1 MRLNFS
7 KIWIFVFFLLIGV
20 CATSNATNPVG
31 LSQPSGLQASL
42 SGSDVALSWTAG
54 TATAGQ
60 TLSSGNTSCAIDN
73 SGAAWCWGPSYDGEL
88 GNGSTASA
96 TTGTPTQVVGGH
108 VFSQI
113 STGDRGSCALDID
126 GTAWC
131 WGNSYDGRLG
141 NGSTSTNQHTGT
153 PSQVLGNHV
162 FRQIS
167 VGSTTSCAIDTASDA
182 WCWGDSYN
190 GKLGNGSTQTANT
203 GTPSQV
209 VGGHEFHE
217 ISVGTQV
224 VCALDTDGAAW
235 CWGTSYNGRLGNGS
249 TAEGANTGTPSQ
261 VVGNHVFGQISVGY
275 YNTCAIDTNGAT
287 WCWGA
292 SNDGVLGNG
301 STASDQHTGTPTQVV
316 GSHAFT
322 VLERGGHYSGMS
334 AERHRCGIDTSRA
347 AWCWGGSYDGALGNG
362 STASDQHTGTP
373 TQVVG
378 SHQIDQLSTHPYGT
392 CAIDTAGTAWCW
404 GSSDNGRLGNGST
417 ASGANTGT
425 PSQVVGNHTFYT
437 SADFAVSGYRVE
449 YSSDNGS
456 SWTLLTENTQDTATS
471 YSTSGLTI
479 GEAYLFRVAA
489 LNQLGR
495 SDFVAS
501 ATSVTPIGAALSPT
515 FGTPSS
521 TADGFTVQIS
531 NYSTD
536 YTWGK
541 STTAG
546 TVNISSSGLIT
557 VTGLGPSESATVTVT
572 TTRSG
577 YNNGSAQV
585 SGSAATG
592 SGLTPTFSTPS
603 STADGFTVQVS
614 NYDGA
619 YTWAVT
625 TTAGSA
631 TISNSG
637 LVTVTGLTSGQSAT
651 VTVTTSRTGY
661 DNGSAQINGSA
672 IADSDGDGIND
683 NEDPFPL
690 SDTEEATGGVTLRT
704 TPPAANS
711 GCSIDSLAVATAAT
725 ESPGVAVNGIGKG
738 ISFALSNCD
747 TSNLE
752 ALSIRIDLGTA
763 PAEGSVAM
771 KIDSDGNWSE
781 IEGATIEDSVV
792 TYTITDNGPLDED
805 PDPGK
810 IGDPLTV
817 AVPYVAPALPVPTLS
832 ALLLGLLS
840 LLLSLFGYRRLAH

>member
-7 KIWIFVFFLLIGV
+7 KIWVFVFFLLIGV

-42 SGSDVALSWTAG
+42 SGSYVALSWTAG

-167 VGSTTSCAIDTASDA
+167 VGSTTSCAIDTAGDA

-316 GSHAFT
+316 GSHAFI

-378 SHQIDQLSTHPYGT
+378 SHQMDQLSTHPYGT

-456 SWTLLTENTQDTATS
+456 SWTSLTGDTQSANTS
-471 YSTSGLTI
+471 YLASGLTL

-489 LNQLGR
+489 LNQLGS
-495 SDFVAS
+495 SDFVTS
-501 ATSVTPIGAALSPT
+501 TTSVTPIGAALSPT

-521 TADGFTVQIS
+521 TADGFTVQ
-531 NYSTD
+531 
-536 YTWGK
+536 
-541 STTAG
+541 
-546 TVNISSSGLIT
+546 
-557 VTGLGPSESATVTVT
+557 
-572 TTRSG
+572 
-577 YNNGSAQV
+577 
-585 SGSAATG
+585 
-592 SGLTPTFSTPS
+592 
-603 STADGFTVQVS
+603 VS
-614 NYDGA
+614 NYNADYA
-619 YTWAVT
+619 WTVS

-637 LVTVTGLTSGQSAT
+637 VTVTGLTSGQSAT
-651 VTVTTSRTGY
+651 VTVNTSRTGY
-661 DNGSAQINGSA
+661 NSGSAQVSGSA
-672 IADSDGDGIND
+672 IADSDGDGVND
-683 NEDPFPL
+683 DSDAFPFA
-690 SDTEEATGGVTLRT
+690 DTEETSGAVRLAT
-704 TPPAANS
+704 TPPNANS
-711 GCSIDSLAVATAAT
+711 SCSLDSLSIDTVAT
-725 ESPGVAVNGIGKG
+725 ESAGVAVNGSGVG
-738 ISFALSNCD
+738 VSFSLSGCD
-747 TSNLE
+747 TGSLE
-752 ALSIRIDLGTA
+752 TLTISIDLGTA
-763 PAEGSVAM
+763 PAEGSVTI
-771 KIDSDGNWSE
+771 KIDSEGNWSP
-781 IEGATIEDSVV
+781 IDGATIEGSVV

-805 PDPGK
+805 PDPGTLS
-810 IGDPLTV
+810 DPVTV
-817 AVPYVAPALPVPTLS
+817 AVPYSEPALPVPTLP

-840 LLLSLFGYRRLAH
+840 LLMGLFGYRRLVR

>member
-7 KIWIFVFFLLIGV
+7 KIWVFVFFLLIGV

-167 VGSTTSCAIDTASDA
+167 VGSTTSCAIDTAGDA

-316 GSHAFT
+316 GSHAFI

-378 SHQIDQLSTHPYGT
+378 SHQMDQLSTHPYGT

-456 SWTLLTENTQDTATS
+456 SWTSLTGDTQSANTS
-471 YSTSGLTI
+471 YLASGLTL

-489 LNQLGR
+489 LNQLGS
-495 SDFVAS
+495 SDFVTS
-501 ATSVTPIGAALSPT
+501 TTSVTPIGAALSPT

-521 TADGFTVQIS
+521 TADGFTVQ
-531 NYSTD
+531 
-536 YTWGK
+536 
-541 STTAG
+541 
-546 TVNISSSGLIT
+546 
-557 VTGLGPSESATVTVT
+557 
-572 TTRSG
+572 
-577 YNNGSAQV
+577 
-585 SGSAATG
+585 
-592 SGLTPTFSTPS
+592 
-603 STADGFTVQVS
+603 VS
-614 NYDGA
+614 NYNADYA
-619 YTWAVT
+619 WTVS

-651 VTVTTSRTGY
+651 VTLNTTRTGY
-661 DNGSAQINGSA
+661 NNGSAQVSDSA
-672 IADSDGDGIND
+672 LIADSDNDGVTDEQEGINGTDPNMADTDGDGKND
-683 NEDPFPL
+683 GAEGTTD
-690 SDTEEATGGVTLRT
+690 SDNDGTIDALESSVTDTDNDGVPDESDSNNTSGDNDTDGDGVTNADEVAAGTDPMDSDSIPVTEPPMPVT
-704 TPPAANS
+704 TLP
-711 GCSIDSLAVATAAT
+711 T
-725 ESPGVAVNGIGKG
+725 
-738 ISFALSNCD
+738 FAL
-747 TSNLE
+747 L
-752 ALSIRIDLGTA
+752 
-763 PAEGSVAM
+763 
-771 KIDSDGNWSE
+771 
-781 IEGATIEDSVV
+781 
-792 TYTITDNGPLDED
+792 
-805 PDPGK
+805 
-810 IGDPLTV
+810 
-817 AVPYVAPALPVPTLS
+817 
-832 ALLLGLLS
+832 LLS
-840 LLLSLFGYRRLAH
+840 LLLGLFGFRRLAH

>member
-1 MRLNFS
+1 MKNLVEAKRTAVSTPFLYLLLG
-7 KIWIFVFFLLIGV
+7 VFEVAANG
-20 CATSNATNPVG
+20 NPVG

-42 SGSDVALSWTAG
+42 SGADITLSWAAG
-54 TATAGQ
+54 TATVGQ

-73 SGAAWCWGPSYDGEL
+73 TGTAWCWGPSYDGEL

-113 STGDRGSCALDID
+113 STGDRGSCALDTD
-126 GTAWC
+126 GAAWC

-141 NGSTSTNQHTGT
+141 NGSTSNNQHTGT

-162 FRQIS
+162 FKQIS
-167 VGSTTSCAIDTASDA
+167 VGSTTSCAVDTDGDA

-190 GKLGNGSTQTANT
+190 GKLGNGSTATAHT
-203 GTPSQV
+203 GTPTQV
-209 VGGHEFHE
+209 IGGHVFSE
-217 ISVGTQV
+217 ISVGTQT

-235 CWGTSYNGRLGNGS
+235 CWGASYDGRLGNGS
-249 TAEGANTGTPSQ
+249 TATAHTGTPTQ
-261 VVGNHVFGQISVGY
+261 VVGNHVFSQISVGY
-275 YNTCAIDTNGAT
+275 YNTCAIDTNDAA

-292 SNDGVLGNG
+292 SYDGVLGNG
-301 STASDQHTGTPTQVV
+301 STATAHTGTPSQVV
-316 GSHAFT
+316 GGHSFK

-334 AERHRCGIDTSRA
+334 AERHRCAIDDAQA
-347 AWCWGGSYDGALGNG
+347 AWCWGASYDGALGNG

-373 TQVVG
+373 IQVVG
-378 SHQIDQLSTHPYGT
+378 SHQMDQLSTHPYGT
-392 CAIDTAGTAWCW
+392 CAIDTAGAAWCW
-404 GSSDNGRLGNGST
+404 GSSNDGRLGNGST

-471 YSTSGLTI
+471 YSASGLTI

-495 SDFVAS
+495 SDFVTS
-501 ATSVTPIGAALSPT
+501 TSSVTPIGAALSPT

-531 NYSTD
+531 NFSTD

-546 TVNISSSGLIT
+546 TVSISSSGLI
-557 VTGLGPSESATVTVT
+557 
-572 TTRSG
+572 
-577 YNNGSAQV
+577 
-585 SGSAATG
+585 
-592 SGLTPTFSTPS
+592 
-603 STADGFTVQVS
+603 
-614 NYDGA
+614 
-619 YTWAVT
+619 
-625 TTAGSA
+625 
-631 TISNSG
+631 
-637 LVTVTGLTSGQSAT
+637 TVTGLTSGQSAT
-651 VTVTTSRTGY
+651 VTVTTTRTGY
-661 DNGSAQINGSA
+661 DNGSAQVSGGA

-690 SDTEEATGGVTLRT
+690 SDTEEATGGITLRT
-704 TPPAANS
+704 TPPTANS
-711 GCSIDSLAVATAAT
+711 GCSIDSLAVTDVAA
-725 ESPGVAVNGIGKG
+725 ESPRVAVNGIGKG
-738 ISFALSNCD
+738 ISFALSGCD

-752 ALSIRIDLGTA
+752 TLTIAIDLGTA

-771 KIDSDGNWSE
+771 KIDNDGNWSQ
-781 IEGATIEDSVV
+781 IDGATIEGSVV

-805 PDPGK
+805 PDPGTMA
-810 IGDPLTV
+810 DPVTV
-817 AVPYVAPALPVPTLS
+817 AVPYSAPALSVPTLP

-840 LLLSLFGYRRLAH
+840 LLMGLFGYRRLAH

>member
-1 MRLNFS
+1 MKNLVEAKRTAVSTPFLYLLLG
-7 KIWIFVFFLLIGV
+7 VFEVAANG
-20 CATSNATNPVG
+20 NPVG

-42 SGSDVALSWTAG
+42 SGADITLSWAAG
-54 TATAGQ
+54 TATVGQ

-73 SGAAWCWGPSYDGEL
+73 TGTAWCWGPSYDGEL

-113 STGDRGSCALDID
+113 STGDRGSCALDTD
-126 GTAWC
+126 GAAWC

-141 NGSTSTNQHTGT
+141 NGSTSNNQHTGT

-162 FRQIS
+162 FKQIS
-167 VGSTTSCAIDTASDA
+167 VGSTTSCAVDTDGDA

-190 GKLGNGSTQTANT
+190 GKLGNGSTATAHT
-203 GTPSQV
+203 GTPTQV
-209 VGGHEFHE
+209 IGGHVFSE
-217 ISVGTQV
+217 ISVGTQT

-235 CWGTSYNGRLGNGS
+235 CWGASYDGRLGNGS
-249 TAEGANTGTPSQ
+249 TATAHTGTPTQ
-261 VVGNHVFGQISVGY
+261 VVGNHVFSQISVGY
-275 YNTCAIDTNGAT
+275 YNTCAIDTNDAA

-292 SNDGVLGNG
+292 SYDGVLGNG
-301 STASDQHTGTPTQVV
+301 STATAHTGTPSQVV
-316 GSHAFT
+316 GGHSFK

-334 AERHRCGIDTSRA
+334 AERHRCAIDDAQA
-347 AWCWGGSYDGALGNG
+347 AWCWGASYDGALGNG

-373 TQVVG
+373 IQVVG
-378 SHQIDQLSTHPYGT
+378 SHQMDQLSTHPYGT
-392 CAIDTAGTAWCW
+392 CAIDTAGAAWCW
-404 GSSDNGRLGNGST
+404 GSSNDGRLGNGST

-471 YSTSGLTI
+471 YSASGLTI

-495 SDFVAS
+495 SDFVTS
-501 ATSVTPIGAALSPT
+501 TSSVTPIGAALSPT

-531 NYSTD
+531 NFSTD
-536 YTWGK
+536 YAWGK

-546 TVNISSSGLIT
+546 TVSISSSGLI
-557 VTGLGPSESATVTVT
+557 
-572 TTRSG
+572 
-577 YNNGSAQV
+577 
-585 SGSAATG
+585 
-592 SGLTPTFSTPS
+592 
-603 STADGFTVQVS
+603 
-614 NYDGA
+614 
-619 YTWAVT
+619 
-625 TTAGSA
+625 
-631 TISNSG
+631 
-637 LVTVTGLTSGQSAT
+637 TVTGLTSGQSAT
-651 VTVTTSRTGY
+651 VTVTTTRTGY
-661 DNGSAQINGSA
+661 DNGSAQVSGGA

-690 SDTEEATGGVTLRT
+690 SDTEEATGGITLRT
-704 TPPAANS
+704 TPPTANS
-711 GCSIDSLAVATAAT
+711 GCSIDSLAVTDVAA
-725 ESPGVAVNGIGKG
+725 ESPRVAVNGIGKG
-738 ISFALSNCD
+738 ISFALSGCD

-752 ALSIRIDLGTA
+752 TLTIAIDLGTA

-771 KIDSDGNWSE
+771 KIDNDGNWSQ
-781 IEGATIEDSVV
+781 IDGATIEGSVV

-805 PDPGK
+805 PDPGTMA
-810 IGDPLTV
+810 DPVTV
-817 AVPYVAPALPVPTLS
+817 AVPYSPPALPVPALP

-840 LLLSLFGYRRLAH
+840 LLIALFGYRRLAY

>member
-7 KIWIFVFFLLIGV
+7 KIWVFVFFLLIGV

-167 VGSTTSCAIDTASDA
+167 VGSTTSCAIDTAGDA

-316 GSHAFT
+316 GSHAFI

-378 SHQIDQLSTHPYGT
+378 SHQMDQLSTHPYGT

-456 SWTLLTENTQDTATS
+456 SWTSLTGDTQSANTS
-471 YSTSGLTI
+471 YLASGLTL

-489 LNQLGR
+489 LNQLGS
-495 SDFVAS
+495 SDFVTS
-501 ATSVTPIGAALSPT
+501 TTSVTPIGAALSPT

-521 TADGFTVQIS
+521 TADGFTVQ
-531 NYSTD
+531 
-536 YTWGK
+536 
-541 STTAG
+541 
-546 TVNISSSGLIT
+546 
-557 VTGLGPSESATVTVT
+557 
-572 TTRSG
+572 
-577 YNNGSAQV
+577 
-585 SGSAATG
+585 
-592 SGLTPTFSTPS
+592 
-603 STADGFTVQVS
+603 VS
-614 NYDGA
+614 NYNADYA
-619 YTWAVT
+619 WTVS

-637 LVTVTGLTSGQSAT
+637 VTVTGLTSGQSAT
-651 VTVTTSRTGY
+651 VTVNTSRTGY
-661 DNGSAQINGSA
+661 NSGSAQVSGSA
-672 IADSDGDGIND
+672 IADSDGDGVND
-683 NEDPFPL
+683 DSDAFPFA
-690 SDTEEATGGVTLRT
+690 DTEETSGAVRLAT
-704 TPPAANS
+704 TPPNANS
-711 GCSIDSLAVATAAT
+711 SCSLDSLSIDTVAT
-725 ESPGVAVNGIGKG
+725 ESAGVAVNGSGVG
-738 ISFALSNCD
+738 VSFSLSGCD
-747 TSNLE
+747 TGSLE
-752 ALSIRIDLGTA
+752 TLTISIDLGTA
-763 PAEGSVAM
+763 PAEGSVTI
-771 KIDSDGNWSE
+771 KIDSEGNWSP
-781 IEGATIEDSVV
+781 IDGATIEGSVV
-792 TYTITDNGPLDED
+792 TYTITDNGPLDQD
-805 PDPGK
+805 PDPGTLS
-810 IGDPLTV
+810 DPVTV
-817 AVPYVAPALPVPTLS
+817 AVPYSEPALPVPTLP

-840 LLLSLFGYRRLAH
+840 LLMGLFGYRRLAQ

>member
-7 KIWIFVFFLLIGV
+7 KIWVFVFFLLIGV

-113 STGDRGSCALDID
+113 STGDRGSCAID
-126 GTAWC
+126 TDGAAWC

-141 NGSTSTNQHTGT
+141 NGSTANNQHTGT

-167 VGSTTSCAIDTASDA
+167 VGSTTSCAIDTDGDA

-190 GKLGNGSTQTANT
+190 GKLGNGSTATANT

-209 VGGHEFHE
+209 VGGHVFSDV
-217 ISVGTQV
+217 SVGTQT

-261 VVGNHVFGQISVGY
+261 VVGNHVFDQISVGY
-275 YNTCAIDTNGAT
+275 YNTCAIDTNGAA

-292 SNDGVLGNG
+292 SNDGILGNG
-301 STASDQHTGTPTQVV
+301 SIASDQHTGTPTQVV
-316 GSHAFT
+316 GSHAFI

-373 TQVVG
+373 IQVVG
-378 SHQIDQLSTHPYGT
+378 SHQMDQLSTHPYGT
-392 CAIDTAGTAWCW
+392 CAIDTGGAAWCW
-404 GSSDNGRLGNGST
+404 GSSNDGRLGNGST
-417 ASGANTGT
+417 ESGANTGT

-437 SADFAVSGYRVE
+437 SADFVVSGYRVE
-449 YSSDNGS
+449 HSSDNGS
-456 SWTLLTENTQDTATS
+456 TWTLLTENTQDTGTS
-471 YSTSGLTI
+471 YSASGLII

-489 LNQLGR
+489 LNALGE
-495 SDFVAS
+495 SNFVTS
-501 ATSVTPIGAALSPT
+501 ATSVTPVGAALTPT
-515 FGTPSS
+515 FGSPTS

-536 YTWGK
+536 YTWGN

-546 TVNISSSGLIT
+546 AVSISSSGLIT
-557 VTGLGPSESATVTVT
+557 VTGLASGQSTTLTIT
-572 TTRSG
+572 TTRAG
-577 YNNGSAQV
+577 YNS
-585 SGSAATG
+585 
-592 SGLTPTFSTPS
+592 
-603 STADGFTVQVS
+603 D
-614 NYDGA
+614 
-619 YTWAVT
+619 
-625 TTAGSA
+625 
-631 TISNSG
+631 
-637 LVTVTGLTSGQSAT
+637 
-651 VTVTTSRTGY
+651 
-661 DNGSAQINGSA
+661 SAQISGSA
-672 IADSDGDGIND
+672 IADSDGDGVND
-683 NEDPFPL
+683 NGDSFPFA
-690 SDTEEATGGVTLRT
+690 DTEATSGDVALETI
-704 TPPAANS
+704 PPTANS
-711 GCSIDSLAVATAAT
+711 SCSIDSLTVADVDT
-725 ESPGVAVNGIGKG
+725 ESPRVAVNGIGKG
-738 ISFALSNCD
+738 ISFALSGCD
-747 TSNLE
+747 TSSLE
-752 ALSIRIDLGTA
+752 TLAIKIDLGTA
-763 PAEGSVAM
+763 PAQGAVAM
-771 KIDSDGNWSE
+771 KIDSDGNWSQ
-781 IEGATIEDSVV
+781 IEGATIEGSLV

-805 PDPGK
+805 SDLGE
-810 IGDPLTV
+810 IGDPVTV
-817 AVPYVAPALPVPTLS
+817 AVPYTAPALPVTTLP
-832 ALLLGLLS
+832 GLPLAALS
-840 LLLSLFGYRRLAH
+840 LLLGLFGYRRLTQ

>member
-1 MRLNFS
+1 MWIDMKSPRCDTRRRDVQKTGMTDNRQVAMRLNFS
-7 KIWIFVFFLLIGV
+7 KIWVFVFFLLIGV

-113 STGDRGSCALDID
+113 STGDRGSCAID
-126 GTAWC
+126 TDGAAWC

-141 NGSTSTNQHTGT
+141 NGSTANNQHTGT

-167 VGSTTSCAIDTASDA
+167 VGSTTSCAIDTDGDA

-190 GKLGNGSTQTANT
+190 GKLGNGSTATANT

-209 VGGHEFHE
+209 VGGHVFSDV
-217 ISVGTQV
+217 SVGTQT

-275 YNTCAIDTNGAT
+275 YNTCAIDTNGAA

-316 GSHAFT
+316 GSHAFI

-373 TQVVG
+373 IQVVG
-378 SHQIDQLSTHPYGT
+378 SHEMDQLSTHPYGT
-392 CAIDTAGTAWCW
+392 CAIDTGGTAWCW

-437 SADFAVSGYRVE
+437 SADFVVSGYRVE

-456 SWTLLTENTQDTATS
+456 TWTLLTENTQDTGTS
-471 YSTSGLTI
+471 YLASGLII

-489 LNQLGR
+489 LNALGE
-495 SDFVAS
+495 SDLVTTT
-501 ATSVTPIGAALSPT
+501 TSVTPVGAALTPTFDSPT
-515 FGTPSS
+515 S

-536 YTWGK
+536 YTWGN

-546 TVNISSSGLIT
+546 AVSISS
-557 VTGLGPSESATVTVT
+557 
-572 TTRSG
+572 
-577 YNNGSAQV
+577 
-585 SGSAATG
+585 
-592 SGLTPTFSTPS
+592 
-603 STADGFTVQVS
+603 
-614 NYDGA
+614 
-619 YTWAVT
+619 
-625 TTAGSA
+625 
-631 TISNSG
+631 SG
-637 LVTVTGLTSGQSAT
+637 LVTVTGLASGQS
-651 VTVTTSRTGY
+651 TTLTITTTRAGY
-661 DNGSAQINGSA
+661 NSDSAQISGSA
-672 IADSDGDGIND
+672 IADSDGDGVND
-683 NEDPFPL
+683 NGDSFPFA
-690 SDTEEATGGVTLRT
+690 DTEATSGDVALQTI
-704 TPPAANS
+704 PPTANS
-711 GCSIDSLAVATAAT
+711 SCSIDSLTVADVDT
-725 ESPGVAVNGIGKG
+725 ESPWVAVNGIGKG
-738 ISFALSNCD
+738 ISFALSGCD

-752 ALSIRIDLGTA
+752 TLSIRIDLGTA

-810 IGDPLTV
+810 IGDPVTV

>member
-1 MRLNFS
+1 
-7 KIWIFVFFLLIGV
+7 
-20 CATSNATNPVG
+20 
-31 LSQPSGLQASL
+31 
-42 SGSDVALSWTAG
+42 
-54 TATAGQ
+54 
-60 TLSSGNTSCAIDN
+60 
-73 SGAAWCWGPSYDGEL
+73 
-88 GNGSTASA
+88 
-96 TTGTPTQVVGGH
+96 
-108 VFSQI
+108 
-113 STGDRGSCALDID
+113 
-126 GTAWC
+126 
-131 WGNSYDGRLG
+131 
-141 NGSTSTNQHTGT
+141 
-153 PSQVLGNHV
+153 
-162 FRQIS
+162 
-167 VGSTTSCAIDTASDA
+167 
-182 WCWGDSYN
+182 
-190 GKLGNGSTQTANT
+190 
-203 GTPSQV
+203 
-209 VGGHEFHE
+209 
-217 ISVGTQV
+217 
-224 VCALDTDGAAW
+224 
-235 CWGTSYNGRLGNGS
+235 
-249 TAEGANTGTPSQ
+249 
-261 VVGNHVFGQISVGY
+261 
-275 YNTCAIDTNGAT
+275 
-287 WCWGA
+287 
-292 SNDGVLGNG
+292 
-301 STASDQHTGTPTQVV
+301 
-316 GSHAFT
+316 
-322 VLERGGHYSGMS
+322 
-334 AERHRCGIDTSRA
+334 
-347 AWCWGGSYDGALGNG
+347 
-362 STASDQHTGTP
+362 
-373 TQVVG
+373 
-378 SHQIDQLSTHPYGT
+378 
-392 CAIDTAGTAWCW
+392 
-404 GSSDNGRLGNGST
+404 
-417 ASGANTGT
+417 
-425 PSQVVGNHTFYT
+425 
-437 SADFAVSGYRVE
+437 
-449 YSSDNGS
+449 
-456 SWTLLTENTQDTATS
+456 
-471 YSTSGLTI
+471 
-479 GEAYLFRVAA
+479 
-489 LNQLGR
+489 
-495 SDFVAS
+495 
-501 ATSVTPIGAALSPT
+501 
-515 FGTPSS
+515 
-521 TADGFTVQIS
+521 
-531 NYSTD
+531 
-536 YTWGK
+536 
-541 STTAG
+541 
-546 TVNISSSGLIT
+546 
-557 VTGLGPSESATVTVT
+557 VT